1 MLTPTLHTRSTAVR
15 GRTLS
20 AEECRNW
27 LESHRCGRLGFMSG
41 RGPRSVAVCYAV
53 RSDTVVLRVGEY
65 NDIAHYAPDAQVT
78 LEVDGFAP
86 DSNGVTEFETVTLAG
101 RATRAGPDDAPDG
114 CEVWPDGV
122 ATTVISIP
130 LESLDGT
137 AEQFPPAAASL
148 RPSRSTTALRAVHD
162 GARAESGRSR
172 ESCRV
177 RI

>member
-1 MLTPTLHTRSTAVR
+1 
-15 GRTLS
+15 
-20 AEECRNW
+20 
-27 LESHRCGRLGFMSG
+27 MSG
-41 RGPRSVAVCYAV
+41 RGRRSVAVCYVV
-53 RSDTVVLRVGEY
+53 RSDAVVLRVGDY

-86 DSNGVTEFETVTLAG
+86 NPNGITEFETVTVAG
-101 RATRAGPDDAPDG
+101 RASRARPDDAPDG

-130 LESLDGT
+130 IARVDGT
-137 AEQFPPAAASL
+137 AERIPLATASVP
-148 RPSRSTTALRAVHD
+148 RPSRWTTAHRTVHD
-162 GARAESGRSR
+162 GVAAEPDDTR